1 MLKLETRNTPA
12 THMQWASPILALL
25 LTIALGALLFAL
37 LGKPPIKALS
47 MFFYEPIKSLYG
59 LSELAVKAA
68 PLILCALGL
77 AICYRANVW
86 SIGAEGQLLMGA
98 VAAGGVAIAAPT
110 DAPRAYFVLVL
121 AAGVLGGMVWAG
133 LTAWLKDRFHA
144 NEILVSLMLT
154 YVASNILIYLVF
166 GPWRDPNGFNFPQS
180 KVFEDVAMLPKL
192 LHGTRIHWGFVMALL
207 AAGAAYMFMFRSY
220 AGYQMQVGGLSPMA
234 ARYAGYSSRK
244 ALWGS
249 LLTCGALAG
258 LAGAC
263 EVAGPIGQLHASVS
277 PGYGFAAIIVAFV
290 GRLHPITII
299 LSAILMS
306 MFYIGGELAQ
316 SRLGMPSAITGVFQ
330 GMLLFS
336 LLACDTLTH
345 QKVVWKP
352 NPKTAN
358 TTGLTPQKVA

>member
-1 MLKLETRNTPA
+1 MLKLETRQTPA
-12 THMQWASPILALL
+12 THMQWASPLLALL
-25 LTIALGALLFAL
+25 LTVVLGALLFML

-59 LSELAVKAA
+59 LSELTVKAA

-77 AICYRANVW
+77 AMCYRANVW
-86 SIGAEGQLLMGA
+86 NIGAEGQLLMGA
-98 VAAGGVAIAAPT
+98 VAAGGVAILAPA
-110 DAPRAYFVLVL
+110 DAPRAYFILVL
-121 AAGVLGGMVWAG
+121 LAGIVGGMAWAG
-133 LTAWLKDRFHA
+133 LTAWLRDTFNT

-154 YVASNILIYLVF
+154 YVAYNILVYLVF
-166 GPWRDPNGFNFPQS
+166 GPWRDPNGYNFPQS
-180 KVFEDVAMLPKL
+180 KVFEDAAMLPKL
-192 LHGTRIHWGFVMALL
+192 IKGTRIHWGFVLSLL
-207 AAGAAYMFMFRSY
+207 AAGAAYVFMFRSY
-220 AGYQMQVGGLSPMA
+220 AGYQMQVGGLSPLA

-299 LSAILMS
+299 LSATLMS

-336 LLACDTLTH
+336 LLACDTFIH
-345 QKVVWKP
+345 QKIVWKKAAKNTLP
-352 NPKTAN
+352 TLTA
-358 TTGLTPQKVA
+358 TKGA